1 MDHTRGHEGV
11 VTGAGRF
18 RRADRPISVIKSQ
31 RREGTHRMMTA
42 ATLAIIMSPATATAI
57 LMGAQESLRVAI
69 PYLLCILL
77 LSWHESRATREW
89 SRTALRCAVT
99 VLLAGGVVT
108 VLVRILII
116 PHELYELW
124 FRTQG
129 DLQSSIAISRIFVM
143 TVTVASAAI
152 ATSIYRSGV
161 RSALAATGLLA
172 LLMTGIARAE
182 LELLLA
188 GIPAAF
194 LTVLLYQ
201 PRRGR
206 AGRQALA
213 VLLAAALALPWLV
226 VEEPGG
232 NALIDGVVSPW
243 LRSTLIRRFPRLG
256 LDLGFGM
263 FNTQFDTRNL
273 AGRAALS
280 ERQVLE
286 IEGRAGELLYLRTGV
301 FDVYTGNSWD
311 RSTRMEQAGL
321 VPERGITRDFPP
333 RGNLVRIT
341 FLTELFEAVPHTL
354 VTRHVDF
361 PDRRER
367 LAMAG
372 QRDAGFRFRVPPPR
386 GETIILHEGLR
397 EAALSMRNTGS
408 YLQLPT
414 DLPSSVRERA
424 SDIAEEAGA
433 DAARSVDLI
442 LEFLSRGF
450 RYTLE
455 TDPSAYGPDFV
466 ESFLFETR
474 EGYCVHFA
482 TSFVVLARLLGIP
495 TRYVTGFLVSMPDT
509 DDEQPGEHATV
520 RRRVSGLSAH
530 AWPEIWIP
538 NRGWTIVEPTPPMRA
553 GSFADWVSG
562 SAGEPDG
569 LTERQ
574 LAELG
579 IETSDT
585 LDERSNG
592 TAVDTAPGPAPSS
605 APATD
610 TPDGPVLRRL
620 GAALGLIVL
629 LSAFGLAAMALIDA
643 RRRLRARRL
652 PQTAYAD
659 WCLGELIRA
668 SAGLGVAT
676 PARSGYAEWGAAVAD
691 RLPAHGSCV
700 RRTVSDAQLLVY
712 GGKPPGPASCRRMLL
727 LARRCRRERRRAM
740 RHRVYGAVFPGA
752 S

>member
-1 MDHTRGHEGV
+1 
-11 VTGAGRF
+11 
-18 RRADRPISVIKSQ
+18 
-31 RREGTHRMMTA
+31 MMTV
-42 ATLAIIMSPATATAI
+42 ATLAIILGPATATAI

-77 LSWHESRATREW
+77 LSRRESRAAQAW
-89 SRTALRCAVT
+89 SRTTLRCAVT
-99 VLLAGGVVT
+99 LLLAGGVVT
-108 VLVRILII
+108 VLVRILIV
-116 PHELYELW
+116 PQELYALW

-143 TVTVASAAI
+143 TVAVVSAAI

-161 RSALAATGLLA
+161 SSALAATGLLA
-172 LLMTGIARAE
+172 LLMTGIARSE
-182 LELLLA
+182 LVLLLA

-201 PRRGR
+201 PRHGR

-213 VLLAAALALPWLV
+213 VLLAAAFALPWLP

-280 ERQVLE
+280 ERQILE

-301 FDVYTGNSWD
+301 FDVYTGNSWE
-311 RSTRMEQAGL
+311 RSPRMEQAGL
-321 VPERGITRDFPP
+321 APERGITRDFPP

-354 VTRHVDF
+354 MTRHVAF

-367 LAMAG
+367 LVMAG
-372 QRDAGFRFRVPPPR
+372 QRDTGFRFRVPPPR
-386 GETIILHEGLR
+386 GETIVLHEGLR
-397 EAALSMRNTGS
+397 EAALSMRNTGA
-408 YLQLPT
+408 YLQLPA
-414 DLPSSVRERA
+414 DLPSAVRERA
-424 SDIAEEAGA
+424 TDIAEEAGS
-433 DAARSVDLI
+433 DAGRSVDLI
-442 LEFLSRGF
+442 LEFLSRGY

-455 TDPSAYGPDFV
+455 TNPSAYGPDFV
-466 ESFLFETR
+466 ESFLFDTR

-495 TRYVTGFLVSMPDT
+495 TRYVTGFLVPMPEH
-509 DDEQPGEHATV
+509 DDEQPGERATV

-553 GSFADWVSG
+553 GSFSDWASG
-562 SAGEPDG
+562 STGEPDG

-585 LDERSNG
+585 LDEQGNG
-592 TAVDTAPGPAPSS
+592 AAAETSPEPRPSPAPAVDT
-605 APATD
+605 
-610 TPDGPVLRRL
+610 PDRQILRRFGTVL
-620 GAALGLIVL
+620 ALTGL
-629 LSAFGLAAMALIDA
+629 LSGFALAVLALIDA

-652 PQTAYAD
+652 PQAAYAD

-668 SAGLGVAT
+668 SARLGVAT
-676 PARSGYAEWGAAVAD
+676 PARSGYAAWGAAVAAL
-691 RLPAHGSCV
+691 LPAHGACM
-700 RRTVSDAQLLVY
+700 RRTVSDARLLVY
-712 GGKPPGPASCRRMLL
+712 GGKPPGPASCTRILL
-727 LARRCRRERRRAM
+727 LARRCRVERRSALR
-740 RHRVYGAVFPGA
+740 RRVYGAVFPGA